1 MFKEVLQSING
12 IGVYAIISLIIFILF
27 FVVIVLRLIRMDK
40 NFIIKMERLP
50 LDPENNSHNLK
61 GE

>member
-27 FVVIVLRLIRMDK
+27 FVVIVVRLIRMDK
-40 NFIIKMERLP
+40 NYIVKMEQLP
-50 LDPENNSHNLK
+50 LEPENNSHNLK